1 MDTIGCFLEN
11 ERVGLCTS
19 RWFSFPAE
27 PSALHV
33 CWHCPTALLW
43 FKPVGGSAPHSPLLT
58 PPLPGGMGERIMG
71 EKNEG
76 GSHVLREISFQR

>member
-11 ERVGLCTS
+11 ERVGLRTS
-19 RWFSFPAE
+19 RWFSFPADH
-27 PSALHV
+27 SARHV
-33 CWHCPTALLW
+33 CCHCPTALLW

-58 PPLPGGMGERIMG
+58 APFTVGWGRELWG
-71 EKNEG
+71 KKKEG